1 VKRTPAARSLF
12 DAEPRPRSAAGPA
25 RPAWTLA
32 LLAVA
37 ALVVATAGGLFGE
50 RVDAPAAAA
59 TPESTPTSTAPDG
72 AAANVQPAPAATAS
86 PGGASTK
93 VATPVAAG
101 FPEQRF
107 ATIAL
112 DARQLMADVAIA
124 RLALGAELEG
134 DARDHVEAAMPIAA
148 RLIADRAPGDPAWL
162 PLQDEERVVRT
173 LDDSLARRHEQP
185 LLAAEAHAV
194 RTHRALDPKLLLAKL
209 HVADEALIRGDPVA
223 AATALEGAEAS
234 VVAET
239 NVRDLP
245 LERVHDNLVL
255 ARELAT
261 DREFTGAADAL
272 GFARAALADAELA
285 DGTLRRRPEV
295 AELQREIA
303 ALQAQLGPAE
313 PAGLHAL
320 RERLHGWWTNASA
333 WLTARAG

>member
-1 VKRTPAARSLF
+1 MKRTPAARSLY
-12 DAEPRPRSAAGPA
+12 DPEPRPRIAGAAS
-25 RPAWTLA
+25 RPAWTLG

-50 RVDAPAAAA
+50 HGDATQPLVAEA
-59 TPESTPTSTAPDG
+59 THGAPTTPGNVAPS
-72 AAANVQPAPAATAS
+72 ATVVR
-86 PGGASTK
+86 PG
-93 VATPVAAG
+93 
-101 FPEQRF
+101 QRF

-124 RLALGAELEG
+124 RLALGAELVG
-134 DARDHVEAAMPIAA
+134 DAREHVHTAIPIAE
-148 RLIADRAPGDPAWL
+148 RLIAERAGGERDWL
-162 PLQDEERVVRT
+162 PLQDDERVVRT

-194 RTHRALDPKLLLAKL
+194 RTHRALDPGRILAKL
-209 HVADEALIRGDPVA
+209 RVADEALSRGDVVA
-223 AATALEGAEAS
+223 SATALEGAEAS

-261 DREFTGAADAL
+261 DREFSGATDAL

-285 DGTLRRRPEV
+285 DATLRRRPEV
-295 AELQREIA
+295 TELQREIA

-333 WLTARAG
+333 WLNASAN